1 MMLDFSL
8 QFTDDS
14 NPKQNIV
21 SSLLAEDLYIKKK
34 VLVLKTKQQ
43 KEQSMIITIFGED
56 TFRSRKF
63 LKEQVEEFKKKRDPN
78 GLNVVFIDGKNEK
91 GDNIFRE
98 ITASPFLA
106 ERKMVVVKNIL
117 SAKDEKFFER
127 LIEAI
132 KNKTFPEVNVIVFF
146 QEEEMS
152 KSKIVGEL
160 FNLLKKEKFVYEMS
174 PLSLNELRTWTEKEI
189 KNRGGKINFNALNFL
204 LQACSNDSWLLNSLI
219 DQLTAYKKGA
229 EIEIADIML
238 FVEEKN
244 DDNIFALAEA
254 IAYGEKTK
262 ALKMINEQR
271 KNDAD
276 EVYLFVMI
284 LRQFRI
290 LAQAKDIFEKNPG
303 MSSDDVARAIK
314 QKPYTVKKVWNLMEK
329 DKAWFLR
336 IYDLMLDIELK
347 VKTGIAD
354 QEVLMDLLIEKI

>member
-1 MMLDFSL
+1 
-8 QFTDDS
+8 
-14 NPKQNIV
+14 
-21 SSLLAEDLYIKKK
+21 
-34 VLVLKTKQQ
+34 
-43 KEQSMIITIFGED
+43 MIITIFGED

-78 GLNVVFIDGKNEK
+78 GLNVVFIDGKSEK

-106 ERKMVVVKNIL
+106 ERKMVVIKNVL
-117 SAKDEKFFER
+117 SAKDDKLFEK

-146 QEEEMS
+146 QEEEMG

-160 FNLLKKEKFVYEMS
+160 FGLLKKENFVYEMS
-174 PLSLNELRTWTEKEI
+174 PLSPNELRTWAEKEI
-189 KNRGGKINFNALNFL
+189 KARGGKINFNALNFL
-204 LQACSNDSWLLNSLI
+204 LQVCNNDSWFLNSLI
-219 DQLTAYKKGA
+219 DQLVAYKKGA
-229 EIEIADIML
+229 EIESADIIL
-238 FVEEKN
+238 FAEEKT

-254 IAYGEKTK
+254 IAYSEKTK

-276 EVYLFVMI
+276 EFYLFAMI

-290 LAQAKDIFEKNPG
+290 LAQAKDVVEKNPG
-303 MSSDDVARAIK
+303 MSSDDVARVIK
-314 QKPYTVKKVWNLMEK
+314 QKPYTIKKIWNLMDKE
-329 DKAWFLR
+329 KAWFLR
-336 IYDLMLDIELK
+336 VYDLMLDIELK
-347 VKTGIAD
+347 VKTGVAD